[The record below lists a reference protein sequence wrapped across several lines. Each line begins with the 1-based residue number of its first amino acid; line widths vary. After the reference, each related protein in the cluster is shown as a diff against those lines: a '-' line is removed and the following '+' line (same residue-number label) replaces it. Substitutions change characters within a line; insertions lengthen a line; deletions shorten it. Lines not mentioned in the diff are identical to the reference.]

1 MSKVLR
7 IAAPILLV
15 IAAYSDQSYRIG
27 FGLTWNMWLA
37 LFAVAAAAN
46 LISLFWLCRDESPR
60 ALALRSLLLKIVLLP
75 FSLPL
80 LQYSYV
86 LIYLFLSPHDFFHS
100 LRFIYEWLGL
110 AYLSLLISSGY
121 GITAAIRARNQGLSN
136 PKATKL
142 HIPMQLFPVADLVSS
157 YKLYMHLRARDAS
170 RQPAAAIPSPEA

>member
-7 IAAPILLV
+7 IVAPILLV

-27 FGLTWNMWLA
+27 VGLPWNVWLA

-60 ALALRSLLLKIVLLP
+60 ALALRSLLLKIILLP

-86 LIYLFLSPHDFFHS
+86 LIYLFLSPHDFLQS

-110 AYLSLLISSGY
+110 SYLCLLISSSY

-157 YKLYMHLRARDAS
+157 YKLYMHLRARDAA
-170 RQPAAAIPSPEA
+170 RQPAAATSSPEA

>member
-27 FGLTWNMWLA
+27 FRLTWNTWLA
-37 LFAVAAAAN
+37 LFAVATAAN

-80 LQYSYV
+80 LQYSYA
-86 LIYLFLSPHDFFHS
+86 LIYLFLSPHDFFQS

-110 AYLSLLISSGY
+110 SYLCLLISSSY
-121 GITAAIRARNQGLSN
+121 GITAALRARNQGLSN

-157 YKLYMHLRARDAS
+157 YKLYMHLRTRDAA

>member
-27 FGLTWNMWLA
+27 FGLTQNTWLA
-37 LFAVAAAAN
+37 LFAVATAAN
-46 LISLFWLCRDESPR
+46 LISLFWLCHDESPR

-86 LIYLFLSPHDFFHS
+86 LIYLFLSPHNFFQS
-100 LRFIYEWLGL
+100 VRFIYEWLGL
-110 AYLSLLISSGY
+110 SYLCLLISSSY
-121 GITAAIRARNQGLSN
+121 GITAALRARNQGLSN
-136 PKATKL
+136 PKATRL

-157 YKLYMHLRARDAS
+157 YKLYMHLRARDAA